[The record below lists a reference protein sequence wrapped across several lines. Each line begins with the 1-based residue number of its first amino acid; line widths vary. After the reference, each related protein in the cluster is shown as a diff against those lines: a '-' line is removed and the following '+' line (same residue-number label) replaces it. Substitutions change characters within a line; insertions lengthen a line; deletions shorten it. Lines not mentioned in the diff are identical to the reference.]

1 MGLTLEKAWG
11 RMRKYVSLFLTLLA
25 FILPSQSWSTIGSA
39 PAVKVEL
46 IQEEQTVQPG
56 RSFWVALRLQ
66 IDDGWHVYWKNP
78 GDIGMPL
85 KVDWQLPA
93 GYEAGPLQ
101 WPFPEK
107 FTTAD
112 RIGFGY
118 KGDVMLLSLV
128 TPPKNLESTTSHKLG
143 ANVEWLV
150 CSSLMCQPGSALAN
164 LMVNVKEE
172 EPKLREET
180 VTFFAEARSKL
191 PSSKIKIASKRKD
204 GIVQLEVPQLKNQS
218 PTNPVVGAYFFPE
231 DQDNMIDHS
240 VDPTIALNSDD
251 ESNSY
256 LVSLK
261 EKDEVGVPR
270 QILKGVLVLHT
281 RQGESDHI
289 QAVNVNSHIQDDSG
303 LLSLADANPMKKVSV
318 GNVPESSKN
327 SFDFEGG
334 IGLALLF
341 AFLGGMILN
350 LMPCVLPVISLKIMS
365 FVKLFGEKRSLTL
378 KHGLWFSFGVLF
390 SFWILAAAILM
401 LRAYGEVVGWGFQL
415 QEPIFVVILA
425 SIMFVFA
432 LSLFGVFEWGLIF
445 ASWAGQTQSDVAQK
459 SSSFTGS
466 FFSGVLATAVATPCT
481 GPFLGSVV
489 GFALTVPAYQA
500 MLIFT
505 SLGLGM
511 CFPYLLLAAFPALLR
526 FIPKPGA
533 WMETF
538 KQLMGFVLLASVVW
552 LMWVFSAQT
561 NSFSVICLVAGFL
574 CFAFGGWIYGRG
586 GVPSASKTKRI
597 LAYVTVILCF
607 FLGVQA
613 ILLPRQSWSQADA
626 IVGGD
631 NHWKGWET
639 FSPRR
644 VAELRAQGVPVLIDF
659 TAKWC
664 LICQANHFV
673 LASEEIDQK
682 LAQQGVVKMVADWT
696 KNDPIITEELSK
708 FGRNSVPLYV
718 YYGPDKDQK
727 PVILPQLLT
736 PDIVASQIDA
746 YPKTEIALQ

>member
-1 MGLTLEKAWG
+1 
-11 RMRKYVSLFLTLLA
+11 MRKYVSLFLILAA
-25 FILPSQSWSTIGSA
+25 FILPAQSWSTIGGP

-46 IQEEQTVQPG
+46 LQEEQTVQPG
-56 RSFWVALRLQ
+56 RPFWVALALH

-93 GYEAGPLQ
+93 GYEACPLQ

-107 FTTAD
+107 FITAD
-112 RIGFGY
+112 MVGFGY
-118 KGDVMLLSLV
+118 KGDVMLLSLI
-128 TPPKNLESTTSHKLG
+128 TPPQNLELNKPQQLTAK
-143 ANVEWLV
+143 VEWLV
-150 CSSLMCQPGSALAN
+150 CSSLMCQPGADSAKLTLN
-164 LMVNVKEE
+164 IQEE
-172 EPKLREET
+172 EPKFRDEAT
-180 VTFFAEARSKL
+180 SFFAEARSKL
-191 PSSKIKIASKRKD
+191 PTSKIKIITKRKD
-204 GIVQLEVPQLKNQS
+204 GLVQLEVPPTKNQLS
-218 PTNPVVGAYFFPE
+218 KNVVGAYFFPE
-231 DQDNMIDHS
+231 EQDIIDHS
-240 VDPTIALNSDD
+240 VDPTVAMSSD

-270 QILKGVLVLHT
+270 QTLKGVLVLHS
-281 RQGESDHI
+281 RQGELDHVE
-289 QAVNVNSHIQDDSG
+289 AVNVNSPIEDDSG
-303 LLSLADANPMKKVSV
+303 LLSLADADFIKKAVIGKAS
-318 GNVPESSKN
+318 ESSTN

-334 IGLALLF
+334 IALALLF

-365 FVKLFGEKRSLTL
+365 FVKLSGEKRSLTL

-390 SFWILAAAILM
+390 SFWILAGAILIF
-401 LRAYGEVVGWGFQL
+401 RSYGQAVGWGFQL
-415 QEPIFVVILA
+415 QEPIFVVALA
-425 SIMFVFA
+425 SLMFLFA

-445 ASWAGQTQSDVAQK
+445 ASWAGQTQSDTAK
-459 SSSFTGS
+459 TASGFTGS

-500 MLIFT
+500 LLIFT

-561 NSFSVICLVAGFL
+561 DSFSLICLVAGLL
-574 CFAFGGWIYGRG
+574 CFAFGVWIYGRG
-586 GVPSASKTKRI
+586 GVPSVGKTRRI
-597 LAYVTVILCF
+597 LAYVAAVLCF
-607 FLGVQA
+607 YIGVQA
-613 ILLPRQSWSQADA
+613 ILLPRHSWSQAEA
-626 IVGGD
+626 IAGGD
-631 NHWKGWET
+631 NNWKGWEA
-639 FSPRR
+639 FSPER
-644 VAELRAQGVPVLIDF
+644 VAELRAQGVPVFIDF

-664 LICQANHFV
+664 LICQVNHFV
-673 LASEEIDQK
+673 LASQEIDQK
-682 LAQQGVVKMVADWT
+682 FARQGVVKMVADWT
-696 KNDPIITEELSK
+696 KNDPVITEELSK

-718 YYGPDKDQK
+718 YYGPDKDQEA
-727 PVILPQLLT
+727 VILPQILT
-736 PDIVASQIDA
+736 PDIVASEIDA
-746 YPKTEIALQ
+746 YPKSEIALK